1 VAHESL
7 GRLIRH
13 IRTLGD
19 ATSTDQSDAQL
30 LERFAA
36 RRDEGAFTALLER
49 HGPMVF
55 GVCGRLLRHEQD
67 AEDAFQATFLVL
79 ARKAGSRGWRVS
91 VGPWLYA
98 VAQRVALKA
107 RTLSVR
113 RRARHTELVDDVAA
127 APAGEPPWHDLR
139 PILDE
144 EINRLPEKYRTPL
157 VLCYLEGKTNEEAA
171 RQLGRPVGTVWYRL
185 SRGRE
190 LLRGRLSRRGVGLSA
205 VALDAM
211 IAQNATA
218 AVPESLVALTRHAS
232 VAAAGPARVM
242 DILAAPVATLVKE
255 VLHDMFVTKLKRAV
269 AMVLVLCVAGLGA
282 GAVASFAK
290 SGGEPVST
298 NPQVVAPGDATTGPP
313 GKRPR
318 RSKSPTRARRRSPT
332 RARAKR
338 SRPARRWKL
347 AW

>member
-1 VAHESL
+1 LTDNVARGLEVARRSL

-19 ATSTDQSDAQL
+19 AAPTDQSDAQL

-55 GVCGRLLRHEQD
+55 GVCRRVLRHEQD

-79 ARKAGSRGWRVS
+79 ARKAGSRGWHAS
-91 VGPWLYA
+91 VGAWLYA

-107 RTLSVR
+107 RTLAAR
-113 RRARHTELVDDVAA
+113 RHARHTEVVGEVAA
-127 APAGEPPWHDLR
+127 APARASPWHELR

-144 EINRLPEKYRTPL
+144 ELNRLPEKYRAPL

-171 RQLGRPVGTVWYRL
+171 RELGRPVGTVWYQL

-205 VALDAM
+205 VALGAV
-211 IAQNATA
+211 IAQHATA
-218 AVPESLVALTRHAS
+218 AVPEALLAFTRQASLAG
-232 VAAAGPARVM
+232 AGPAG
-242 DILAAPVATLVKE
+242 VADPL
-255 VLHDMFVTKLKRAV
+255 
-269 AMVLVLCVAGLGA
+269 
-282 GAVASFAK
+282 
-290 SGGEPVST
+290 
-298 NPQVVAPGDATTGPP
+298 
-313 GKRPR
+313 
-318 RSKSPTRARRRSPT
+318 
-332 RARAKR
+332 
-338 SRPARRWKL
+338 
-347 AW
+347 